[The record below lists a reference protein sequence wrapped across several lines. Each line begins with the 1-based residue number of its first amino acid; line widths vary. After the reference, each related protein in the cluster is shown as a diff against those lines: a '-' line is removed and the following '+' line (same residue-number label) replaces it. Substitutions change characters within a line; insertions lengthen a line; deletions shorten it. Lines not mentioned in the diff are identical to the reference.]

1 MKIVLASE
9 SPIRKRALDL
19 LRLPYET
26 CPSRI
31 DEKAIRDDNP
41 ARLTEKLAEAKARKV
56 AEQHPNAI
64 IVAGDAVV
72 AKVGKIGVK
81 IYEKP
86 RDEPEARQF
95 LGELS
100 GSELQFVTSLAVFNA
115 ASGKM
120 LSTVEIS
127 NITFR
132 SLTDDEI
139 RAYMRKYDV
148 LKYAGAF
155 ESDAV
160 LFFSERFSGSY
171 NVVAALPVNK
181 LILFLREQG
190 VEI

>member
-19 LRLPYET
+19 LKLSYET

-31 DEKAIRDDNP
+31 DEKAIRDNDP
-41 ARLTEKLAEAKARKV
+41 ARLTQKLAEAKARKV
-56 AEQHPNAI
+56 AEQHPDAI

-72 AKVGKIGVK
+72 SKGGK

-86 RDEPEARQF
+86 RDKAEALRF
-95 LGELS
+95 LRELS
-100 GSELQFVTSLAVFNA
+100 DGELQFVTSLAVLNA

-132 SLTDDEI
+132 SLNDDEI
-139 RAYMRKYDV
+139 TAYMRQYNV
-148 LKYAGAF
+148 LHYAGAF

-181 LILFLREQG
+181 LILFLREHG

>member
-1 MKIVLASE
+1 
-9 SPIRKRALDL
+9 
-19 LRLPYET
+19 
-26 CPSRI
+26 
-31 DEKAIRDDNP
+31 
-41 ARLTEKLAEAKARKV
+41 
-56 AEQHPNAI
+56 
-64 IVAGDAVV
+64 
-72 AKVGKIGVK
+72 
-81 IYEKP
+81 
-86 RDEPEARQF
+86 
-95 LGELS
+95 
-100 GSELQFVTSLAVFNA
+100 
-115 ASGKM
+115 M